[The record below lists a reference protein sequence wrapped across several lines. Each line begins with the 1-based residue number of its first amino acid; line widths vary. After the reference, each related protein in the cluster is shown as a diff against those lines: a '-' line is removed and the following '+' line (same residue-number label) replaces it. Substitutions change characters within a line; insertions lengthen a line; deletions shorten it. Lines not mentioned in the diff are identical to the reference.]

1 MPLRY
6 RPVFQCLVDAG
17 AAEVTWLVALGT
29 YRPLSNEL
37 SEHLGAEIDADW
49 RTPSGKS
56 IHNHAWRE
64 AGDPSELG
72 EIAAS

>member
-6 RPVFQCLVDAG
+6 RPVSQNLLDAG

-29 YRPLSNEL
+29 HRPLSNEL
-37 SEHLGAEIDADW
+37 SEQLGAEIDADW

-56 IHNHAWRE
+56 IYNRAWRE
-64 AGDPSELG
+64 AGEPSEFG
-72 EIAAS
+72 EITAS